1 MKMLNSESG
10 VTLIEILIAVT
21 ILAIGLL
28 GVAGLQ
34 VTAIKGNSHGNT
46 ISQATA
52 IAEERLE
59 IIRNMD
65 YSEVTFDPNPFVENN
80 VDGTIYTR
88 TTEVEDNTPLN
99 DLKRVTVTVSWTAGN
114 RNRQVQL
121 RTIVSNEG

>member
-1 MKMLNSESG
+1 MKRLKSESG

-52 IAEERLE
+52 IAEEQVE

-88 TTEVEDNTPLN
+88 TTEVENNTPLT
-99 DLKRVTVTVSWTAGN
+99 DLKRVTVTVTWSSGSK
-114 RNRQVQL
+114 NRQVQL
-121 RTIVSNEG
+121 RTIVANEG

>member
-1 MKMLNSESG
+1 MKRLKSESG

-52 IAEERLE
+52 IAEEQVE

-114 RNRQVQL
+114 KNRQVQL

>member
-1 MKMLNSESG
+1 MKMLNSDSG

-52 IAEERLE
+52 IAEEQVE
-59 IIRNMD
+59 TIRNMD
-65 YSEVTFDPNPFVENN
+65 YSEVTFDPNPLIENN
-80 VDGTIYTR
+80 IDGTIYTR
-88 TTEVEDNTPLN
+88 TTEVEDNTPLT
-99 DLKRVTVTVSWTAGN
+99 DLKRVTVTVSWSAGN
-114 RNRQVQL
+114 KSRQVQL
-121 RTIVSNEG
+121 RTIVANEG